1 MANKNGQQIRRVD
14 LKIAAVP
21 LPDTTRGATDKQ
33 PDADGHERYTVAI
46 NSGMDE
52 LQKAAAFIH
61 EALHIYHNDFEQPG
75 TLEEIEGERRDELI
89 GILECLIQ
97 QDKAIKAVNDPY
109 SNAWM
114 DEAFYGRRA

>member
-1 MANKNGQQIRRVD
+1 MVSKNGQQIRRVD

-21 LPDTTRGATDKQ
+21 LPDSTRAATDKQ
-33 PDADGHERYTVAI
+33 PDADGRERYTVAV
-46 NSGMDE
+46 NANMDE

-61 EALHIYHNDFEQPG
+61 EALHIYHNGCEQPG
-75 TLEEIEGERRDELI
+75 TLEEIEAERRAELI

>member
-33 PDADGHERYTVAI
+33 PDADGRERYTVAV
-46 NSGMDE
+46 NANMDE

-109 SNAWM
+109 TTDWM
-114 DEAFYGRRA
+114 EAAYKGRRG

>member
-21 LPDTTRGATDKQ
+21 LPDATRGATDKL

-61 EALHIYHNDFEQPG
+61 EALHIYHNV
-75 TLEEIEGERRDELI
+75 R
-89 GILECLIQ
+89 
-97 QDKAIKAVNDPY
+97 
-109 SNAWM
+109 
-114 DEAFYGRRA
+114 

>member
-1 MANKNGQQIRRVD
+1 MANKNGQHIRRVD